1 MNVRRIDT
9 LDGFESLAPIW
20 RSVATESGQTS
31 PFLSHEWFGCCWRAA
46 GASRRP
52 EVLLVE
58 DGAGPIAIVPLVL
71 SSGRLRGLPVR
82 LASILNAP
90 DTAFADWLIVGRPE
104 PVIEAVLAHLVD
116 RRDWDVLALNALP
129 TASLTL
135 KALHAWLPGHYR
147 WQPLPPLRSPY
158 LNTTGTWEE
167 FWAGTSQRFKK
178 TVRNVRNRLAKAG
191 IVSIEEHRM
200 VSPDSSVFADLLAVS
215 ERSWKAQRNLAI
227 ATMPGMPG
235 FFRDLTAHASHRGWL
250 RLWIMRLD
258 GRPVASEYQLE
269 ADGRVHA
276 LRADI
281 DASLPDELSPGTHL
295 TAEIVRALFARETVY
310 EYDMG
315 LGDNEYKSRWASDAH
330 ERGRLRIFRPGAY
343 GALLHTIEARVLAT
357 LRQLRAHGE
366 AA

>member
-1 MNVRRIDT
+1 VNVRWIDT
-9 LDGFESLAPIW
+9 LEGFEALAPIW
-20 RSVATESGQTS
+20 HSIATESGQTS

-46 GASRRP
+46 GANRRP
-52 EVLLVE
+52 EVLLAE
-58 DGAGPIAIVPLVL
+58 DSAGPIAMVPLVRW
-71 SSGRLRGLPVR
+71 SGTLHGLPVR
-82 LASILNAP
+82 FVGMLNAP

-104 PVIEAVLAHLVD
+104 PVIEAVLADLVGQ
-116 RRDWDVLALNALP
+116 RDWDVLALNGLP
-129 TASLTL
+129 AASLTL

-147 WQPLPPLRSPY
+147 WQSVSPLRSPY
-158 LNTTGTWEE
+158 LNTTGTWAE

-191 IVSIEEHRM
+191 TVSIEEHRT

-215 ERSWKAQRNLAI
+215 ERSWKAPRNLAI
-227 ATMPGMPG
+227 ATMPEMPG
-235 FFRDLTAHASHRGWL
+235 FFRELTAHASRRGWL

-258 GRPVASEYQLE
+258 GRAVASEYQLE

-281 DASLPDELSPGTHL
+281 DASLPEDLSPGTHL

-330 ERGRLRIFRPGAY
+330 ELGRLRIFRPGVY
-343 GALLHTIEARVLAT
+343 GTLLHTVEARVVET
-357 LRQLRAHGE
+357 LRGLRDRGDTR
-366 AA
+366 